1 MEDVAATVEATATA
15 TDDVMLVRRVRAALL
30 VTSSPNSVV
39 ALDEDVVVMLLL
51 LSRKA
56 VQAGHRGKG
65 FPVRTSYRLCI
76 GLFAALQ
83 NGIGYGEMRR

>member
-30 VTSSPNSVV
+30 VTLSPNSVV

-56 VQAGHRGKG
+56 VQAG
-65 FPVRTSYRLCI
+65 I
-76 GLFAALQ
+76 GAKVFQFGLHIVSAL
-83 NGIGYGEMRR
+83 GSLLHYKMGSVMAK